1 MACRSGIP
9 RFLAGLWFGVAPNA
23 HILRPQNRE
32 RKIEVRLTGP
42 ASFAR
47 VSTVSDSTP
56 RAPGRPKPSDSELW
70 SGTDQGDLP
79 RLKQLLS
86 TCQDAVIFINPQGTI
101 VFANPATAL
110 MFAYEEGELVGRDVT
125 ILMGEP
131 YASQHATYVRRF
143 ESTGEKKAI
152 GRIRQV
158 SAKNKH
164 GHEFP
169 IELSVTQLTD
179 SGDGAKYGAFI
190 RDVSEKAR
198 LHGQLMERERAATVG
213 TTASMLVHEIGNPLN
228 NMALQLQALRRKIRK
243 LEDAE
248 DSSKKVDACL
258 SEIERLSRLVQE
270 FRALSGRRRI
280 VKRPVKLTGLIESVL
295 VNMGRVADGVSIE
308 RELSDHDAEVS
319 ADSDKIQQIAL
330 NLLHNALEAMP
341 RGGTLTLRTF
351 CSGGDFIFEVADTGE
366 GVPPGL
372 DIFEPFVTSKSDG
385 TGLGLAICSEI
396 AREHDGRLS
405 YETAAGRGTTFRLTL
420 PMKSRGRV

>member
-1 MACRSGIP
+1 MSDVPRSP
-9 RFLAGLWFGVAPNA
+9 DHSP
-23 HILRPQNRE
+23 
-32 RKIEVRLTGP
+32 
-42 ASFAR
+42 
-47 VSTVSDSTP
+47 STP
-56 RAPGRPKPSDSELW
+56 SFGSLGKV
-70 SGTDQGDLP
+70 DQGDLQ
-79 RLKQLLS
+79 RLQQLLS
-86 TCQDAVIFINPQGTI
+86 TCQDAVIFIDGGGEI
-101 VFANPATAL
+101 IFANRATAQ
-110 MFAYEEGELVGRDVT
+110 MFSYAEGELVGKDVT
-125 ILMGEP
+125 ILMAEP
-131 YASQHATYVRRF
+131 YASQHTTYVQRF
-143 ESTGEKKAI
+143 ESTGEKRAI

-158 SAKNKH
+158 SAKSKH

-228 NMALQLQALRRKIRK
+228 NMALQLQALRRRVRK
-243 LEDAE
+243 LEDSE
-248 DSSKKVDACL
+248 ESSKKVDACL

-280 VKRPVKLTGLIESVL
+280 VKRPLKLTGLIESVI
-295 VNMGRVADGVSIE
+295 VNMGRVAEGVSIE
-308 RELSDHDAEVS
+308 REFADHDAEVS

-341 RGGTLTLRTF
+341 KGGVLTLRTF
-351 CSGGDFIFEVADTGE
+351 CSGNDFIFEVADTGE
-366 GVPPGL
+366 GVPSGL

-405 YETAAGRGTTFRLTL
+405 YETEQGRGTTFRLTL
-420 PMKSRGRV
+420 PIRARSRA

>member
-1 MACRSGIP
+1 M
-9 RFLAGLWFGVAPNA
+9 
-23 HILRPQNRE
+23 
-32 RKIEVRLTGP
+32 
-42 ASFAR
+42 
-47 VSTVSDSTP
+47 SDSTP
-56 RAPGRPKPSDSELW
+56 DNPARSRNDAPESGRD
-70 SGTDQGDLP
+70 TDKGDLP

-86 TCQDAVIFINPQGTI
+86 TCQDAVIFIDAQGKI

-110 MFAYEEGELVGRDVT
+110 MFGYEEGELMGRDVT
-125 ILMGEP
+125 ILMAEP
-131 YASQHATYVRRF
+131 YATQHATYVQRF
-143 ESTGEKKAI
+143 ESTGEKRAI

-158 SAKNKH
+158 SAKNRH

-169 IELSVTQLTD
+169 IELSVTQLTQG
-179 SGDGAKYGAFI
+179 GDGAKYGAFI

-198 LHGQLMERERAATVG
+198 LQGQLMERERAATVG

-243 LEDAE
+243 LEEAE
-248 DSSKKVDACL
+248 DSTKKVDACL

-280 VKRPVKLTGLIESVL
+280 VKKAVKLTGLIESVI
-295 VNMGRVADGVSIE
+295 VNMGRVAEGVSIE
-308 RELSDHDAEVS
+308 RELSDHDAIVS

-351 CSGGDFIFEVADTGE
+351 CLGDDFILEVADTGE

-405 YETAAGRGTTFRLTL
+405 YETEAGRGTTFRLTL
-420 PMKSRGRV
+420 PMKSRPRP

>member
-1 MACRSGIP
+1 M
-9 RFLAGLWFGVAPNA
+9 
-23 HILRPQNRE
+23 
-32 RKIEVRLTGP
+32 T
-42 ASFAR
+42 
-47 VSTVSDSTP
+47 DS
-56 RAPGRPKPSDSELW
+56 PGCDDTALKPSLEQLGQADA
-70 SGTDQGDLP
+70 GDLL

-86 TCQDAVIFINPQGTI
+86 TCQDAVIFIDGSGQI
-101 VFANPATAL
+101 IFANRATAQ
-110 MFAYEEGELVGRDVT
+110 MFSYPEGELVGRDVT
-125 ILMGEP
+125 LLMAEP
-131 YASQHATYVRRF
+131 YASQHASYVKRF
-143 ESTGEKKAI
+143 ESTGEKRAI

-158 SAKNKH
+158 SAKNRQ

-228 NMALQLQALRRKIRK
+228 NMALQLQALRRRIRK
-243 LEDAE
+243 LEDSE
-248 DSSKKVDACL
+248 ESSKKVDSCL
-258 SEIERLSRLVQE
+258 GEIERLSRLVQE

-280 VKRPVKLTGLIESVL
+280 VKRGVKLTGLIESVV
-295 VNMGRVADGVSIE
+295 VNMGRVAEGISIE

-319 ADSDKIQQIAL
+319 ADADKIQQIAL
-330 NLLHNALEAMP
+330 NLLHNAIEAMP
-341 RGGTLTLRTF
+341 SGGTLTLRTF
-351 CSGGDFIFEVADTGE
+351 CAGNDFIFEVADTGE
-366 GVPPGL
+366 GVLAGL

-405 YETAAGRGTTFRLTL
+405 YETEQGKGTTFRLTL
-420 PMKSRGRV
+420 PVKSGGRL

>member
-1 MACRSGIP
+1 LRRPGALDGHDPVAVLWGGTLSGEH
-9 RFLAGLWFGVAPNA
+9 G
-23 HILRPQNRE
+23 
-32 RKIEVRLTGP
+32 
-42 ASFAR
+42 FAR
-47 VSTVSDSTP
+47 LAPVSDSTSDESTP
-56 RAPGRPKPSDSELW
+56 AESRAPEARREQ
-70 SGTDQGDLP
+70 DQGDLT
-79 RLKQLLS
+79 RLKQLLA
-86 TCQDAVIFINPQGTI
+86 TCQDAVIFIDAEGTI

-110 MFAYEEGELVGRDVT
+110 MFAYQEGELVGRDVT
-125 ILMGEP
+125 ILMAEP
-131 YASQHATYVRRF
+131 YASQHTTYVKRF
-143 ESTGEKKAI
+143 ESTGEKRAI

-169 IELSVTQLTD
+169 IELSVTQLTEG
-179 SGDGAKYGAFI
+179 GDGAKYGAFI

-198 LHGQLMERERAATVG
+198 LQGQLMERERAATVG

-228 NMALQLQALRRKIRK
+228 NMALQLQALRRKVRK
-243 LEDAE
+243 LEESE
-248 DSSKKVDACL
+248 DSTKKVDACL

-280 VKRPVKLTGLIESVL
+280 VKKPVKLTGLIESVI

-319 ADSDKIQQIAL
+319 VDSDKIQQIAL

-351 CSGGDFIFEVADTGE
+351 CAGADFIFEVADTGE

-405 YETAAGRGTTFRLTL
+405 YETEVGRGTTFRLTL
-420 PMKSRGRV
+420 PIKARARA